1 MYDAFSTADY
11 ALLRLA
17 MEKRVLERIK
27 KASSGN
33 VDIYQS
39 KNARMKKGMKEKH
52 RKMGTSPKLLIFI
65 YR

>member
-27 KASSGN
+27 KRAAEMFHFQKSPEQPLFIGFW
-33 VDIYQS
+33 IGGLQQ
-39 KNARMKKGMKEKH
+39 R
-52 RKMGTSPKLLIFI
+52 TSL
-65 YR
+65 